1 MRLLWT
7 LLLACILA
15 GGCVKRHG
23 DRIMRITF
31 QRSGGLFPGLDVAG
45 SADLSDE
52 GHAVLKSGDYT
63 REIPPDEA
71 RTLRTAL
78 AGANPAQLRGD
89 LRHAEGQGADRFQ
102 YDVQVE
108 TDSGATHAFTVG
120 DGNLAP
126 AVASMTGVKT
136 LADWIKTQ
144 AREIHKN
151 RRKAAP

>member
-1 MRLLWT
+1 
-7 LLLACILA
+7 
-15 GGCVKRHG
+15 
-23 DRIMRITF
+23 MRITF

-45 SADLSDE
+45 SVDLSDE

-102 YDVQVE
+102 YDVKME

-126 AVASMTGVKT
+126 SVASMAAVKALT
-136 LADWIKTQ
+136 TWIKPH
-144 AREIHKN
+144 ARKL
-151 RRKAAP
+151 